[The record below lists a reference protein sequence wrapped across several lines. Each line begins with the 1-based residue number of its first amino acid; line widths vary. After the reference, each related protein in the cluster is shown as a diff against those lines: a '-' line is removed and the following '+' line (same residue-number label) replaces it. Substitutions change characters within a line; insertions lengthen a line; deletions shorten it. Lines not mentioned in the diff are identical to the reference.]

1 MYFLWYSW
9 TETCVFLLWSSIN
22 GLTSKL
28 LRLPIFMYIIIA
40 YVSAFSCLKDHKC
53 RRSRETILFF
63 ILVSVALLFI
73 WAKTCITF
81 VEVFHGL
88 LTGKICVALVMKVYS
103 GHVRIHSISELDI
116 FPSLWVPSWTEACG
130 GLFFGGKSSFVIL
143 WVKVRQSMKAVTF
156 FGSNSCS

>member
-9 TETCVFLLWSSIN
+9 TETCVFLLRCSIN

-53 RRSRETILFF
+53 RRSIETRLPF
-63 ILVSVALLFI
+63 ILVSADLLFI
-73 WAKTCITF
+73 WVKTCVTF

-88 LTGKICVALVMKVYS
+88 LTGKICQDTCGFIVFLNWTFFRVFECLVEQKLVEVCFSAGKV
-103 GHVRIHSISELDI
+103 RL
-116 FPSLWVPSWTEACG
+116 
-130 GLFFGGKSSFVIL
+130 SSF
-143 WVKVRQSMKAVTF
+143 
-156 FGSNSCS
+156 G